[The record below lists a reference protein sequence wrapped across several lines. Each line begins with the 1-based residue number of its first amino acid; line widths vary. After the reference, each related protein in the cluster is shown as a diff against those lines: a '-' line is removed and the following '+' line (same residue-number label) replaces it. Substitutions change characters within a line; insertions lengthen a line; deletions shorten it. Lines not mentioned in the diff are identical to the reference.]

1 MNVLIN
7 GIVAIV
13 ARMSEVEC
21 IGAYQVPGSKTAF
34 VTTGLVL
41 DALLELRAGT
51 TEICPS
57 DLGAGILRYAKRK
70 RGILLAR
77 IATSGLVKRGRR
89 TKLNIF
95 CQGYLESKDET

>member
-51 TEICPS
+51 TKICPS
-57 DLGAGILRYAKRK
+57 DLKAGLLRYAKRK

-77 IATSGLVKRGRR
+77 IATSGLVK
-89 TKLNIF
+89 
-95 CQGYLESKDET
+95 